1 MSQRVHAVLIAEFA
15 DEGGAL
21 TYSRML
27 LTHLLERGFTVAVIA
42 FGPLERLVRNLGPL
56 HKLVAVDQSDAEHIT
71 ATSIGSFG
79 RNPMGYLLESRKIYQ
94 LIKDAGWAPEF
105 VISSVCSP
113 GRFLG
118 PGLRTAGHIQVH
130 HTYPRGR
137 AHWLAGP
144 LFGWLSR
151 GATLIGVSS
160 FLSTRF
166 NTVWRLRGRKA
177 VVALANTAGH
187 ASEVVPTF
195 EERDNVVPT
204 VGAVSWEKNPRAV
217 IELARAVRDRS
228 VDVGTGEPL
237 RFVWLGS
244 GPLLASIKDEVHR
257 HGLEATFFLEGFQ
270 SDPSSWYR
278 AARAFYQPSVVDSM
292 PLAVLDAFRWGVP
305 TFTSR
310 AGGLPEMLGAS
321 LAGNVVDPLN
331 VDGVANLILGVVK
344 DQERWDSLS
353 SLLRERYRSKYSRE
367 IWASRMND
375 LIECVRARHSK
386 RGVLL

>member
-21 TYSRML
+21 TYARLL

-42 FGPLERLVRNLGPL
+42 LGPLERLVSNIGPL
-56 HKLVAVDQSDAEHIT
+56 DQLVAVNPSVSEQIT
-71 ATSIGSFG
+71 ATSIGRFG
-79 RNPMGYLLESRKIYQ
+79 RNPIGYLVESRKLHK

-105 VISSVCSP
+105 VVSSVCSP

-118 PGLRTAGHIQVH
+118 PGLRRAGHIQVH

-166 NTVWRLRGRKA
+166 NMVWWLRGRRA

-187 ASEVVPTF
+187 APEVVPAF
-195 EERDNVVPT
+195 NERENVVLT
-204 VGAVSWEKNPRAV
+204 VGAVSSEKNPRAV
-217 IELARAVRDRS
+217 VELARAVRDRS
-228 VDVGTGEPL
+228 VDGGTEDAL
-237 RFVWLGS
+237 KFVWLGS
-244 GPLLASIKDEVHR
+244 GPLLNSMRKEVR
-257 HGLEATFFLEGFQ
+257 RRGLEATVFFEGFQ
-270 SDPSSWYR
+270 PDPSLWYCT
-278 AARAFYQPSVVDSM
+278 ARAYYQPSVVDSM

-305 TFTSR
+305 TFTSE
-310 AGGLPEMLGAS
+310 AGGLPEMLGPS
-321 LAGNVVDPLN
+321 LTANVVDPLN
-331 VDGVANLILGVVK
+331 VDGVGPLILGVVK

-353 SLLRERYRSKYSRE
+353 SLLQERYRTNYSRE
-367 IWASRMND
+367 IWASRMD
-375 LIECVRARHSK
+375 ELIDSVRARHSK